1 MFATPEEGPA
11 DLPLP
16 SSLAQYTSPLQF
28 GDAALREAGDVWL
41 DRIEQALAAH
51 KPGTPGVCALRGVC
65 Q

>member
-16 SSLAQYTSPLQF
+16 SSLAQYTPPLQP

-51 KPGTPGVCALRGVC
+51 KPGALRVRARRGVC

>member
-16 SSLAQYTSPLQF
+16 SSLAQYTPPLQPD
-28 GDAALREAGDVWL
+28 DAELREAGGDWL